1 MKKVNFIK
9 LLEKLKYY
17 NVNIIG
23 EYSDVNLDDI
33 IKLDDKTTNRII
45 DDVEAYKKYDK
56 NYTGVKKYLI
66 EIIKTWIYIT
76 NNSEEYSDEDIDKI
90 FVNEKDVSVL
100 ENKEKIMKVSF
111 INHEEKMKRVD
122 YLNKYDII
130 KDNDAISSVL
140 ITFGIDKTEKIIDR
154 LGYIN
159 TNEYYI
165 LPHDCVNLNKYLNSD
180 VKMDLDTCLN
190 IVKESRNNMLS
201 QIYIYKYYEK
211 YYGEMDIDKILLGTK
226 ILNKCNEDNIDDVYS
241 VLDYYNKYNP
251 KFNHN
256 FEAADI
262 LSSCSAENIDICVK
276 LYNYYKNIYL
286 RTGEYY
292 KSRMLD
298 GLKIVAATKNRKIAR
313 IISVLLSEVNETGFA
328 ISIDN
333 IKNIKSELEVAVK
346 ENNNYNYNYKDLE
359 ILTLRTIT
367 NKQEGTVDNL
377 LKLLEN
383 FEYEDVDKSSIKKVL
398 FYK

>member
-211 YYGEMDIDKILLGTK
+211 YYGEMDIDKILLGAK

-262 LSSCSAENIDICVK
+262 LSSCSAEKIDICVK

-298 GLKIVAATKNRKIAR
+298 GLKMVAATKNRKIAR

-346 ENNNYNYNYKDLE
+346 ENNNYNYKDLE